1 MLTEQEYSALD
12 FARLAWRRRRF
23 IAVPFVLGVFGT
35 LVWSSGLPELYQ
47 SEMLIQVVPLAGA
60 RLIREVHSHTEDRRP
75 YQRAR
80 AAGDKPNRGSTCSG
94 RRRSYFERSEI
105 SGPTRRSRF

>member
-47 SEMLIQVVPLAGA
+47 SEMLIQVVPQRVPDSYVKSTVTL
-60 RLIREVHSHTEDRRP
+60 RTEDRINALAQQATSR
-75 YQRAR
+75 
-80 AAGDKPNRGSTCSG
+80 TEL
-94 RRRSYFERSEI
+94 ERLIETF
-105 SGPTRRSRF
+105 GLYADDLDRLPR